1 MEANMQHCTSNILP
15 ICDQIFNQD
24 FCHELAWKHR
34 FIQRSSSK
42 IQGHELIKALI
53 LPSNGLSEDSLDGLC
68 LRLKAFNPEVD
79 ISASALAQRINTASA
94 VELMKACMQKILN
107 TTRDKLV
114 KQYSCLEGC
123 LSLFNNIYIQDS
135 TVFEINK
142 KLSKFYKGTKRGG
155 KKGQLSCKA
164 QVKIDLIHN
173 LAIGSTTDAQ
183 IYEGKR
189 PDQALTGRI
198 LKIIKKGDLVLRDLG
213 YFKIEVFQRIAK
225 LAAFFLTR
233 FPSHVTVYLN
243 KEDKEPINLAM
254 HLDKYYNYSAAI
266 SINVW
271 VGAERLPVRLVAYRV
286 PKSIQNERLRKAR
299 KCAKEMG
306 RTLSKAKLDLL
317 QFSLFITNIPEELV
331 STKMIGTIYRLRWEI
346 ELIFKQWKS
355 LLKIDVLKG
364 VCRYRVEALIWG
376 RLCMAVLVAAIT
388 ATFMNLANKY
398 CAGELSPTKMIEYLI
413 RNGKLCEAVK
423 QQKIEN
429 LEKEIIQDMKKRLL
443 KSKRSRLTMR
453 EKTIGFEAYYE
464 LGICV

>member
-24 FCHELAWKHR
+24 FCHELARKHR

-42 IQGHELIKALI
+42 IQGHELIKTFI

-94 VELMKACMQKILN
+94 VELMKACMQKILH

-135 TVFEINK
+135 TVFEVNK
-142 KLSKFYKGTKRGG
+142 KLSKFFKGTKRGG
-155 KKGQLSCKA
+155 RKGQTSCKA

-173 LAIGSTTDAQ
+173 FTTGSIKDAR

-189 PDQALTGRI
+189 PDQALAGKI
-198 LKIIKKGDLVLRDLG
+198 LKVIKKGDLTIRDLG
-213 YFKIEVFQRIAK
+213 YFKLEVFKLIAE
-225 LAAFFLTR
+225 AEAFFLTR
-233 FPSHVTVYLN
+233 FPSHVMVYLN
-243 KEDKEPINLAM
+243 IEDKEPINLAT
-254 HLDKYYNYSAAI
+254 HLNKYYKREGAI
-266 SINVW
+266 SIKIW
-271 VGAERLPVRLVAYRV
+271 VGAERLPVRLIAYRV
-286 PKSIQNERLRKAR
+286 SKSIQNERLRKAR
-299 KCAKEMG
+299 KTAKEMG

-317 QFSLFITNIPEELV
+317 QFSLFITNIPEEWV
-331 STKMIGTIYRLRWEI
+331 STEVIGTVYRLRWEI

-355 LLKIDVLKG
+355 LLKIDVIRG

-376 RLCMAVLVAAIT
+376 RLCMAVLVAAIS

-398 CAGELSPTKMIEYLI
+398 CSGELSHTKIIEYLI

-423 QQKIEN
+423 QYKIED
-429 LEKEIIQDMKKRLL
+429 LEKEIIQDMEKRLL
-443 KSKRSRLTMR
+443 KNTRSRKTIR
-453 EKTIGFEAYYE
+453 EKAMGLETYYE
-464 LGICV
+464 LGLYA